1 MKFGIFGG
9 TFDPIHSAHLFVARE
24 IRRVFSLDAVLFM
37 VSKNPPHKT
46 SNTLTHPLHRLA
58 MVNLALVGEEG
69 MFASFAELERLGP
82 SYTIDTLDEFVKAHP
97 GDEVCFIGGGD
108 SLNEVHLW
116 RECDKL
122 FREHCLVFVQ
132 RVGTEV
138 ELDRLQMT
146 PGMKKRL
153 RVVESQERPAINPG
167 TSFLVNLLPPDVSST
182 SIREMIQM
190 GGAPPRE
197 QLPELVFQYIRKY
210 QIYEQIR

>member
-46 SNTLTHPLHRLA
+46 SNALTHPLHRLA
-58 MVNLALVGEEG
+58 MVNLAVMAEEG
-69 MFASFAELERLGP
+69 MYASFAELERLGP
-82 SYTIDTLDEFVKAHP
+82 SYTVDTLDDFVRTHP
-97 GDEVCFIGGGD
+97 GDSVCFIGGGD

-132 RVGTEV
+132 RVGTEL
-138 ELDRLQMT
+138 ELDRLQMA

-153 RVVESQERPAINPG
+153 RVVEGWECPEITPG
-167 TSFLVNLLPPDVSST
+167 TSFLVNLLPPDISST
-182 SIREMIQM
+182 AIRDLIRK
-190 GGAPPRE
+190 GGEPPRE
-197 QLPELVFQYIRKY
+197 QLPELVLQYIRKY
-210 QIYEQIR
+210 QIYEQIS